1 MRLHSVKLLNFRQ
14 HSRTELAFGPGLT
27 GIIGP
32 NGAGKTTI
40 LEAIAWALYGNQ
52 AIRGNRDSIRFMGAG
67 ARAPVEVE
75 LDFELGAH
83 RYRVVRGL
91 TSAAVYLDGDD
102 EPVANSISAVTDLL
116 HRRLGMSLSEF
127 FHTYFTGQK
136 ELSVMASMSP
146 SRRGQFLS
154 RVLGYEKIRIAQ
166 DLTREKRNRVKA
178 SIDGMQR
185 GLPDPEAVL
194 RSLAEASSRKA
205 EAEAKA
211 QQAAHRGAVRQ
222 REMMAIEPRWEMA
235 QRQRE
240 QSAQLLTQITVAEE
254 KEAALVRDA
263 ERVAR
268 ELEDISAAHSQ
279 LESLRLTT
287 EPLFALNVELQAL
300 TALYREEG
308 RRKTLIEGE
317 GALREEISR
326 LEERHAK
333 IERAP
338 ALEEEATLELEKKR
352 GELED
357 TQGLLEA
364 RRTEWVRDR
373 QEADTKRQALRQQ
386 YTELKQQRDRVVAV
400 GEDGECPTCSR
411 PLGGSLHTV
420 VEHLDELIET
430 VNVDGSYY
438 KARVEQLEHMPDD
451 VRALDEKR
459 RALVAEVG
467 TLERRLAKVQ
477 LAVQELGTIVREI
490 AAKQQRQ
497 VQMKRDISRIPP
509 GFDPARYAEVIRE
522 VERLTPLEAEVG
534 RFQAMLD
541 REPQMRLEQ
550 SRIAQDVMRIQSN
563 LGTLRTRRA
572 QISFAEKEFSE
583 LKSEFDRVRLEL
595 QESKVAAARAHE
607 QVESATRAMATAQ
620 KAVEDLKRKQEEL
633 DALQAERRLHE
644 ELDRAF
650 SDLRTDLNFQLR
662 PELSELASAFLSE
675 LTDARYT
682 ELELD
687 DQYNIVILEDGI
699 PKPVLSG
706 GEEDLANLVLRLA
719 ISQMIAERAGQSF
732 SLLILDEV
740 FGSLDEARRFNVVE
754 LLRGIQDRFE
764 QVILITHIEPVREG
778 LDRVISVSYDPDRGC
793 SVVEQTAPESADEE
807 DLVMAFSGI
816 DSLRGGAPG
825 AVRRAA
831 GEANDSAAALQ

>member
-1 MRLHSVKLLNFRQ
+1 VRLNSVKLTNFRQ
-14 HSRTELAFGPGLT
+14 HARTDISFGPGLT

-52 AIRGNRDSIRFMGAG
+52 AIRGNRESIRFMGAG

-75 LDFELGAH
+75 LDFELGTH

-91 TSAAVYLDGDD
+91 TSAEVYLDGADT
-102 EPVANSISAVTDLL
+102 PIANSITAVSDLMQ
-116 HRRLGMSLSEF
+116 RRLGMSLSEF

-136 ELSVMASMSP
+136 ELSVMGTLTPA
-146 SRRGQFLS
+146 RRGQFLS
-154 RVLGYEKIRIAQ
+154 RVLGYEKLRIAQ
-166 DLTREKRNRVKA
+166 DLTRDKRNRVRA

-185 GLPDPEAVL
+185 GMPDPEAVL
-194 RSLAEASSRKA
+194 RALAEAASRKE
-205 EAEAKA
+205 EAEARA

-222 REMMAIEPRWEMA
+222 REMMAIEPRWEMV

-254 KEAALVRDA
+254 KEAALHRDA
-263 ERVAR
+263 ERIGR
-268 ELEDISAAHSQ
+268 ELEGVQAARAQ
-279 LESLRLTT
+279 LDSLREAV

-300 TALYREEG
+300 NTLYREEG
-308 RRKTLIEGE
+308 RRKTLLEAE
-317 GALREEISR
+317 AALKEEIAR
-326 LEERHAK
+326 LEERHAR

-338 ALEEEATLELEKKR
+338 ALEEEETLELEKKR
-352 GELED
+352 SELED
-357 TQGLLEA
+357 AQGFLEA

-373 QEADTKRQALRQQ
+373 QEAQTKREALRQQ
-386 YTELKQQRDRVVAV
+386 YTELKHQRDRVVAL

-420 VEHLDELIET
+420 VEHLDEMLET

-438 KARVEQLEHMPDD
+438 KARVEQLEQMPDD
-451 VRALDEKR
+451 VQQLDEKR
-459 RALVAEVG
+459 RTLMQEVG

-477 LAVQELGTIVREI
+477 LAVQELGTIVRDI

-497 VQMKRDISRIPP
+497 VQMKRDISRIPA
-509 GFDPARYAEVIRE
+509 GYDPARHSDVIAEVD
-522 VERLTPLEAEVG
+522 RLTPMEAEAA
-534 RFQAMLD
+534 RFQAMLE
-541 REPQMRLEQ
+541 REPQLKLEQ
-550 SRIAQDVMRIQSN
+550 TRIAQEIMRVQST

-572 QISFAEKEFSE
+572 QISFTEKDFNE
-583 LKSEFDRVRLEL
+583 LKAEFDRVRMEL
-595 QESKVAAARAHE
+595 QESKVAAARAQE
-607 QVESATRAMATAQ
+607 QVSSASAAMAAAQ
-620 KAVEDLKRKQEEL
+620 EAAEDLKRKVAEL
-633 DALQAERRLHE
+633 DVMQTDRRLHD

-650 SDLRTDLNFQLR
+650 SDLRTDLNYQLR

-682 ELELD
+682 EMELD

-719 ISQMIAERAGQSF
+719 ISQMIAERAGQNF

-754 LLRGIQDRFE
+754 LLRGLQDRFE

-778 LDRVISVSYDPDRGC
+778 LDRVISVRYDADGGC
-793 SVVEQTAPESADEE
+793 SVVTESESDEVGVGE
-807 DLVMAFSGI
+807 DVEPMAAERSGRVRPRVTEESI
-816 DSLRGGAPG
+816 EAGA
-825 AVRRAA
+825 A
-831 GEANDSAAALQ
+831 

>member
-1 MRLHSVKLLNFRQ
+1 MRINRLRLTNFRQ
-14 HSRTELAFGPGLT
+14 HAKTELTFGTGLT

-40 LEAIAWALYGNQ
+40 LEAIAWALYGNP

-75 LDFELGAH
+75 LDFDLGSH

-91 TSAAVYLDGDD
+91 TSAEVYLDGADT
-102 EPVANSISAVTDLL
+102 PIANSITAVTELL
-116 HRRLGMSLSEF
+116 QRRLGMSLSEF

-136 ELSVMASMSP
+136 ELSVMAAMTP
-146 SRRGQFLS
+146 ARRGQFLS
-154 RVLGYEKIRIAQ
+154 RVLGYEKLRIAQ
-166 DLTREKRNRVKA
+166 DLTREKRNRVRA
-178 SIDGMQR
+178 AVEGMQR
-185 GLPDPEAVL
+185 GMPDPEAVL
-194 RSLAEASSRKA
+194 RSLAEASSRRE
-205 EAEAKA
+205 EAEARA
-211 QQAAHRGAVRQ
+211 QQAVHRAAVRH
-222 REMMAIEPRWEMA
+222 REMMAIEPRWEML

-254 KEAALVRDA
+254 KEAALHRDA
-263 ERVAR
+263 ERVER
-268 ELEDISAAHSQ
+268 ELESVGSARSKLDVLVEAI
-279 LESLRLTT
+279 

-300 TALYREEG
+300 NTLYREEG
-308 RRKTLIEGE
+308 RRKTLLEAE
-317 GALREEISR
+317 AALREEVAR
-326 LEERHAK
+326 LEERHSR

-352 GELED
+352 SDLED
-357 TQGLLEA
+357 AQGLLEA

-373 QEADTKRQALRQQ
+373 QEAQTKRESLRQQ
-386 YTELKQQRDRVVAV
+386 YAELKHQRDRVVAL

-420 VEHLDELIET
+420 VDHLDEMIET

-438 KARVEQLEHMPDD
+438 KARVEQLEQMPED
-451 VRALDEKR
+451 VQQLDEKR
-459 RALVAEVG
+459 RGLVQEVG

-477 LAVQELGTIVREI
+477 LAVQELTTIVRDI
-490 AAKQQRQ
+490 AAKQQRL
-497 VQMKRDISRIPP
+497 VQMQRDISRIP
-509 GFDPARYAEVIRE
+509 GGYDPARHAEVIE
-522 VERLTPLEAEVG
+522 TVDRLTPMEAEATRV
-534 RFQAMLD
+534 QAMLE
-541 REPQMRLEQ
+541 REPQLRLERT
-550 SRIAQDVMRIQSN
+550 RIAQEVMRVQST
-563 LGTLRTRRA
+563 LGTLRTRRQ
-572 QISFAEKEFSE
+572 QISFTEKEFND
-583 LKSEFDRVRLEL
+583 LRAEFERVRSEL
-595 QESKVAAARAHE
+595 QESKVATARAQE
-607 QVESATRAMATAQ
+607 QVTSAAAALSAAQ
-620 KAVEDLKRKQEEL
+620 DAAEDLKRKVAEL
-633 DALQAERRLHE
+633 DVLQTDRRLHD

-650 SDLRTDLNFQLR
+650 SDLRTDLNYQLR

-682 ELELD
+682 EMELD

-754 LLRGIQDRFE
+754 LLRGLQDRFE
-764 QVILITHIEPVREG
+764 QVVLITHIEPVREG
-778 LDRVISVSYDPDRGC
+778 LDRVISVTYDAELGH
-793 SVVEQTAPESADEE
+793 SVVSETGESPSVEQDLPLFESERAPRERVRSEESMGPAD
-807 DLVMAFSGI
+807 
-816 DSLRGGAPG
+816 
-825 AVRRAA
+825 A
-831 GEANDSAAALQ
+831 GAAL

>member
-1 MRLHSVKLLNFRQ
+1 MKLHSLKLTNFRQ
-14 HSRTELAFGPGLT
+14 HVRTEINFESGLT

-40 LEAIAWALYGNQ
+40 LEAVAWALYGVP
-52 AIRGNRDSIRFMGAG
+52 AIRGNRDSIRFIGAG

-75 LDFELGAH
+75 LDFELGSH

-91 TSAAVYLDGDD
+91 TGAELFLDGADT
-102 EPVANSISAVTDLL
+102 PIANSISGVTELL
-116 HRRLGMSLSEF
+116 QRRLGMSLSEF

-136 ELSVMASMSP
+136 ELAVMAAMTP
-146 SRRGQFLS
+146 AKRGQFLS
-154 RVLGYEKIRIAQ
+154 RVLGYEKLRIAQ
-166 DLTREKRNRVKA
+166 DLTREKRNRVRA

-185 GLPDPEAVL
+185 GMPDPEAVL
-194 RSLAEASSRKA
+194 RSLAEAASRRA
-205 EAEAKA
+205 EAESRAH
-211 QQAAHRGAVRQ
+211 QAAHRGAVRA
-222 REMMAIEPRWEMA
+222 REMMAVEPRWEMV

-254 KEAALVRDA
+254 KEAALHRDSG
-263 ERVAR
+263 RIVR
-268 ELEDISAAHSQ
+268 ELEGVKAARSQ
-279 LESLRLTT
+279 LDSLRQSV

-300 TALYREEG
+300 NTLYREEG
-308 RRKTLIEGE
+308 RRKTLLEAE
-317 GALREEISR
+317 SALREEVTR
-326 LEERHAK
+326 LEERHSK

-338 ALEEEATLELEKKR
+338 AIEEEATLELETKR
-352 GELED
+352 SELED
-357 TQGLLEA
+357 AQGLLEA

-373 QEADTKRQALRQQ
+373 QEAQTKREALRQQ
-386 YTELKQQRDRVVAV
+386 YLELKQQRDRVVSL
-400 GEDGECPTCSR
+400 GEDGQCPTCSR

-420 VEHLDELIET
+420 VEHLDELMET
-430 VNVDGSYY
+430 VNVDGNYY
-438 KARVEQLEHMPDD
+438 KARVEQLEHMPED
-451 VRALDEKR
+451 VQQLDEKR
-459 RALVAEVG
+459 RALMLEVG

-477 LAVQELGTIVREI
+477 LAVQELGTIVRDI
-490 AAKQQRQ
+490 AAKQQRL
-497 VQMKRDISRIPP
+497 VQMHRDISRIPP
-509 GFDPARYAEVIRE
+509 GYDPMRHNEVSAEVD
-522 VERLTPLEAEVG
+522 RLTPIEAEAS
-534 RFQAMLD
+534 RFQAMLE
-541 REPQMRLEQ
+541 REPQLTLEQ
-550 SRIAQDVMRIQSN
+550 TRIAQEVMRVQST

-572 QISFAEKEFSE
+572 QISFTEKDFNDLKAEY
-583 LKSEFDRVRLEL
+583 DRVRLEL
-595 QESKVAAARAHE
+595 QESKVAAARAQE
-607 QVESATRAMATAQ
+607 QVSSASAALAAAQ
-620 KAVEDLKRKQEEL
+620 EAAEDLKKKVGEL
-633 DALQAERRLHE
+633 DVLQSERRLHE

-719 ISQMIAERAGQSF
+719 ISQMIAERAGQNF

-754 LLRGIQDRFE
+754 LLRGLEDRFE

-778 LDRVISVSYDPDRGC
+778 LDRVISVTYDPDHGC
-793 SVVEQTAPESADEE
+793 SVVTQSGNDDVGPGEEREPPAADGSPRGRRRVREE
-807 DLVMAFSGI
+807 YAEI
-816 DSLRGGAPG
+816 TGAG
-825 AVRRAA
+825 AGA
-831 GEANDSAAALQ
+831 

>member
-52 AIRGNRDSIRFMGAG
+52 AIRGNRESIRFMGAG
-67 ARAPVEVE
+67 PRAPVEVE

-116 HRRLGMSLSEF
+116 QRRLGMSLSEF

-136 ELSVMASMSP
+136 ELSGMASMSP
-146 SRRGQFLS
+146 SKRGQFLS
-154 RVLGYEKIRIAQ
+154 RVLGYEKLRIAQ
-166 DLTREKRNRVKA
+166 DLTRDKRNRVKA
-178 SIDGMQR
+178 SIDGMHR

-211 QQAAHRGAVRQ
+211 QQAAHRGAVRH

-254 KEAALVRDA
+254 KEAALQRDA
-263 ERVAR
+263 ERVER
-268 ELEDISAAHSQ
+268 ELADISAAHSQ
-279 LESLRLTT
+279 LDTLRLTT
-287 EPLFALNVELQAL
+287 EPLFALNVELSAL
-300 TALYREEG
+300 NALYREEG
-308 RRKTLIEGE
+308 RRRTLIEGE
-317 GALREEISR
+317 QALREEIAR
-326 LEERHAK
+326 LEERHSK

-352 GELED
+352 AELED
-357 TQGLLEA
+357 AQGLLEA

-386 YTELKQQRDRVVAV
+386 YAELKQQRDRVVAV

-438 KARVEQLEHMPDD
+438 RARVEQLEHMPED

-459 RALVAEVG
+459 RALMAEVG

-509 GFDPARYAEVIRE
+509 GFDPARYAEVIAE

-550 SRIAQDVMRIQSN
+550 SRIAQDVMRIQST
-563 LGTLRTRRA
+563 LGTLRTRRT
-572 QISFAEKEFSE
+572 QIAFAEKEFNE
-583 LKSEFDRVRLEL
+583 LRSEFDRVRLEL
-595 QESKVAAARAHE
+595 QESKVAAARAQE
-607 QVESATRAMATAQ
+607 QVESSTRAMAAAQ

-633 DALQAERRLHE
+633 DALQTDRRMHE

-687 DQYNIVILEDGI
+687 DQYNILILEDGI

-719 ISQMIAERAGQSF
+719 ISQMIAERAGQTF

-793 SVVEQTAPESADEE
+793 SVVEQTAPEPEDEE
-807 DLVMAFSGI
+807 ELVMAFAAP
-816 DSLRGGAPG
+816 DSLSRPARRADPG
-825 AVRRAA
+825 DGDDSRAA
-831 GEANDSAAALQ
+831 GAAP

>member
-1 MRLHSVKLLNFRQ
+1 MRINSLRLTNFRQ
-14 HSRTELAFGPGLT
+14 HAKTELTFGNGLT

-40 LEAIAWALYGNQ
+40 LEAIAWALYGNP

-75 LDFELGAH
+75 LDFDLGSH

-91 TSAAVYLDGDD
+91 TSAEVYLDNADT
-102 EPVANSISAVTDLL
+102 PIANSITAVTDLL
-116 HRRLGMSLSEF
+116 QRRLGMSLSEF

-136 ELSVMASMSP
+136 ELSVMAAMTP
-146 SRRGQFLS
+146 ARRGQFLS
-154 RVLGYEKIRIAQ
+154 RVLGYEKLRIAQ
-166 DLTREKRNRVKA
+166 DLTREKRNRVRA
-178 SIDGMQR
+178 AVEGMQR
-185 GLPDPEAVL
+185 GMPDPEAVL
-194 RSLAEASSRKA
+194 RSLAEAASRKE
-205 EAEAKA
+205 EAEARA
-211 QQAAHRGAVRQ
+211 QQAAHRAAVRH
-222 REMMAIEPRWEMA
+222 REMMAIEPRWEML

-254 KEAALVRDA
+254 KEAALHRDA
-263 ERVAR
+263 ERVER
-268 ELEDISAAHSQ
+268 ELESVGSARSK
-279 LESLRLTT
+279 LDSLREAI

-300 TALYREEG
+300 NTLYREEG
-308 RRKTLIEGE
+308 RRKTLLEAE
-317 GALREEISR
+317 AALREEITR
-326 LEERHAK
+326 LEERHSR

-352 GELED
+352 SELED
-357 TQGLLEA
+357 AQGLLEA

-373 QEADTKRQALRQQ
+373 QEAQTKRESLRQQ
-386 YTELKQQRDRVVAV
+386 YAELKHQRDRVVAL

-420 VEHLDELIET
+420 VDHLDEMIET

-438 KARVEQLEHMPDD
+438 KARVEQLEQMPED
-451 VRALDEKR
+451 VQQLDEKR
-459 RALVAEVG
+459 RGLVQEVG

-477 LAVQELGTIVREI
+477 LAVQELTTIVRDI
-490 AAKQQRQ
+490 AAKQQRM
-497 VQMKRDISRIPP
+497 VQMQRDISKIP
-509 GFDPARYAEVIRE
+509 GGYDPARHAEVIE
-522 VERLTPLEAEVG
+522 TVDKLTPMEAEAT
-534 RFQAMLD
+534 RLQAMLE
-541 REPQMRLEQ
+541 REPQLKLERT
-550 SRIAQDVMRIQSN
+550 RIAQELMRVQST
-563 LGTLRTRRA
+563 LGTLRTRRQ
-572 QISFAEKEFSE
+572 QISFTEKEFND
-583 LKSEFDRVRLEL
+583 LRAEFERVRTEL
-595 QESKVAAARAHE
+595 QESKVATARAQE
-607 QVESATRAMATAQ
+607 QVTSATAAVAAAQ
-620 KAVEDLKRKQEEL
+620 GVAEDLKRKVAEL
-633 DALQAERRLHE
+633 DVLQTDRRLHD

-650 SDLRTDLNFQLR
+650 SDLRTDLNYQLR

-682 ELELD
+682 EMELD

-754 LLRGIQDRFE
+754 LLRGLQDRFE

-778 LDRVISVSYDPDRGC
+778 LDRVISVTYDAELGH
-793 SVVEQTAPESADEE
+793 SVVSESGEIPTVEHDLPLFESDRPPRERARGEETMGPAD
-807 DLVMAFSGI
+807 A
-816 DSLRGGAPG
+816 GA
-825 AVRRAA
+825 AV
-831 GEANDSAAALQ
+831 

>member
-1 MRLHSVKLLNFRQ
+1 MRINSLRLTNFRQ
-14 HSRTELAFGPGLT
+14 HAKTELTFGNGLT

-40 LEAIAWALYGNQ
+40 LEAIAWALYGNP

-75 LDFELGAH
+75 LDFDLGSH

-91 TSAAVYLDGDD
+91 TSAEVYLDGADT
-102 EPVANSISAVTDLL
+102 PIANSITAVTDLL
-116 HRRLGMSLSEF
+116 QRRLGMSLSEF

-136 ELSVMASMSP
+136 ELSVMAAMTP
-146 SRRGQFLS
+146 ARRGQFLS
-154 RVLGYEKIRIAQ
+154 RVLGYEKLRIAQ
-166 DLTREKRNRVKA
+166 DLTREKRNRVRA
-178 SIDGMQR
+178 AVEGMQR
-185 GLPDPEAVL
+185 GMPDPEAVL
-194 RSLAEASSRKA
+194 RSLAEASSRKE
-205 EAEAKA
+205 EAEARA
-211 QQAAHRGAVRQ
+211 QQAVHRAAVRH
-222 REMMAIEPRWEMA
+222 REMMAIEPRWEML

-254 KEAALVRDA
+254 KEAALHRDA
-263 ERVAR
+263 ERVER
-268 ELEDISAAHSQ
+268 ELESVSSARSKLDTLGNAI
-279 LESLRLTT
+279 

-300 TALYREEG
+300 NTLYREEG
-308 RRKTLIEGE
+308 RRKTLLEAE
-317 GALREEISR
+317 AALREEITR
-326 LEERHAK
+326 LEERHSR

-352 GELED
+352 VELED
-357 TQGLLEA
+357 AQGLLEA

-373 QEADTKRQALRQQ
+373 QEAQTKRESLRQQ
-386 YTELKQQRDRVVAV
+386 YAELKHQRDRVVAL

-420 VEHLDELIET
+420 VDHLDEMIET

-438 KARVEQLEHMPDD
+438 KARVEQLEQMPED
-451 VRALDEKR
+451 VQQLDEKR
-459 RALVAEVG
+459 RGLVQEVG

-477 LAVQELGTIVREI
+477 LAVQELTTIVRDI
-490 AAKQQRQ
+490 AAKQQRM
-497 VQMKRDISRIPP
+497 VQMQRDISKIP
-509 GFDPARYAEVIRE
+509 GGYDAARHAEVIE
-522 VERLTPLEAEVG
+522 TVDKLTPMEAEAT
-534 RFQAMLD
+534 RLQAMLE
-541 REPQMRLEQ
+541 REPQLKLERT
-550 SRIAQDVMRIQSN
+550 RIAQEVMRVQST
-563 LGTLRTRRA
+563 LGTLRTRRQ
-572 QISFAEKEFSE
+572 QISFTEKEFNDLRADFE
-583 LKSEFDRVRLEL
+583 RVRAEL
-595 QESKVAAARAHE
+595 QESKVATARAQE
-607 QVESATRAMATAQ
+607 QVTSATAAVSAAQ
-620 KAVEDLKRKQEEL
+620 DAAEDLKRKVAQL
-633 DALQAERRLHE
+633 DVMQTDRRLHD

-650 SDLRTDLNFQLR
+650 SDLRTDLNYQLR

-682 ELELD
+682 EMELD

-754 LLRGIQDRFE
+754 LLRGLQDRFE

-778 LDRVISVSYDPDRGC
+778 LDRVISVTYDAELGHSVVSESGETPSVEHDLPLFEPDRPPRERARG
-793 SVVEQTAPESADEE
+793 EETMGPAD
-807 DLVMAFSGI
+807 A
-816 DSLRGGAPG
+816 GA
-825 AVRRAA
+825 AV
-831 GEANDSAAALQ
+831 

>member
-1 MRLHSVKLLNFRQ
+1 LRLNSLSLTNFRQ
-14 HSRTELAFGPGLT
+14 HVSTRINFDTGLT

-40 LEAIAWALYGNQ
+40 LEAIAWALYGNP

-67 ARAPVEVE
+67 ARAQVEVQ

-83 RYRVVRGL
+83 RYRVVRSL
-91 TSAAVYLDGDD
+91 TGAELFLDGADT
-102 EPVANSISAVTDLL
+102 PIANTISAVSDLL
-116 HRRLGMSLSEF
+116 QRRLGMSLSEF

-136 ELSVMASMSP
+136 ELSVMSAMTP
-146 SRRGQFLS
+146 AKRGQFLS
-154 RVLGYEKIRIAQ
+154 RVLGYEKLRIAQ
-166 DLTREKRNRVKA
+166 DLTREKRNRVRA

-185 GLPDPEAVL
+185 GMPDPEAVL
-194 RSLAEASSRKA
+194 RSLAEAASRKE
-205 EAEAKA
+205 EAEGRA

-222 REMMAIEPRWEMA
+222 REMMAIEPRWEMV

-240 QSAQLLTQITVAEE
+240 QSGQLLTQITVAEE
-254 KEAALVRDA
+254 KEAALHRDA
-263 ERVAR
+263 ERILR
-268 ELEDISAAHSQ
+268 ELEGVKAARAQ
-279 LESLRLTT
+279 LDTLVESV
-287 EPLFALNVELQAL
+287 EPLYALNVELHAL
-300 TALYREEG
+300 NTLYREEG
-308 RRKTLIEGE
+308 RRKTLLESDA
-317 GALREEISR
+317 ALREEISR
-326 LEERHAK
+326 LEERHSK

-352 GELED
+352 VELED
-357 TQGLLEA
+357 AQGLLEA

-373 QEADTKRQALRQQ
+373 QEAQTKREALRAQ
-386 YTELKQQRDRVVAV
+386 YVELKQQRDRVVAV

-430 VNVDGSYY
+430 VNVDGNYF
-438 KARVEQLEHMPDD
+438 KARVEQLEQMPDD
-451 VRALDEKR
+451 VQELDEKR
-459 RALVAEVG
+459 RALTQEVG

-490 AAKQQRQ
+490 ATKQQRQ
-497 VQMKRDISRIPP
+497 IQIKRDLSRIPA
-509 GFDPARYAEVIRE
+509 GYDPARHAEVIAE
-522 VERLTPLEAEVG
+522 VERLTPMEAEAA
-534 RFQAMLD
+534 RFQAMLE
-541 REPQMRLEQ
+541 REPELKLEQ
-550 SRIAQDVMRIQSN
+550 TRIAQEVMRVQST

-572 QISFAEKEFSE
+572 QISFAEKDFNE
-583 LKSEFDRVRLEL
+583 LKSEFERVRGEL
-595 QESKVAAARAHE
+595 QESKVAAARAQE
-607 QVESATRAMATAQ
+607 QVASASAALASAQ
-620 KAVEDLKRKQEEL
+620 QAAEDLKKKVAEL
-633 DALQAERRLHE
+633 EILQDDRRMHD

-687 DQYNIVILEDGI
+687 DQYNIVILEDGV

-719 ISQMIAERAGQSF
+719 ISQMIAERAGQNF

-754 LLRGIQDRFE
+754 LLRGLQDRFE

-778 LDRVISVSYDPDRGC
+778 LDRVISVTYDADNGSSIVTQTGSEEAVLGDDLRPRDMEPAPIGRRR
-793 SVVEQTAPESADEE
+793 EQEE
-807 DLVMAFSGI
+807 QI
-816 DSLRGGAPG
+816 EGAEAG
-825 AVRRAA
+825 AGA
-831 GEANDSAAALQ
+831 GA

>member
-1 MRLHSVKLLNFRQ
+1 MRINRLRLTNFRQ
-14 HSRTELAFGPGLT
+14 HARTELSFGTGLT

-40 LEAIAWALYGNQ
+40 LEAIAWALYGNP

-75 LDFELGAH
+75 LDFDLGSH

-91 TSAAVYLDGDD
+91 TSAEVYLDGADT
-102 EPVANSISAVTDLL
+102 PIANSITAVTELL
-116 HRRLGMSLSEF
+116 QRRLGMSLSEF

-136 ELSVMASMSP
+136 ELSVMAAMTP
-146 SRRGQFLS
+146 ARRGQFLS
-154 RVLGYEKIRIAQ
+154 RVLGYEKLRIAQ
-166 DLTREKRNRVKA
+166 DLTREKRNRVRA
-178 SIDGMQR
+178 AVEGMQR
-185 GLPDPEAVL
+185 GMPEPEAVL
-194 RSLAEASSRKA
+194 RSLAEAASRKE
-205 EAEAKA
+205 EAEARA
-211 QQAAHRGAVRQ
+211 HQAAHRAAVRH
-222 REMMAIEPRWEMA
+222 REMMAIEPRWEML

-254 KEAALVRDA
+254 KEAALQRDA
-263 ERVAR
+263 ERVER
-268 ELEDISAAHSQ
+268 ELESVGSARSQ
-279 LESLRLTT
+279 LDILREAI

-300 TALYREEG
+300 NTLYREEG
-308 RRKTLIEGE
+308 RRKTLLEAE
-317 GALREEISR
+317 AALREEIAR
-326 LEERHAK
+326 LEERHSR

-352 GELED
+352 SELED
-357 TQGLLEA
+357 AQGLLEA

-373 QEADTKRQALRQQ
+373 QEAQTKRESLRQQ
-386 YTELKQQRDRVVAV
+386 YAELKHQRDRVVAL

-420 VEHLDELIET
+420 VDHLDEMIET

-438 KARVEQLEHMPDD
+438 KARVEQLEHMPED
-451 VRALDEKR
+451 VQQLDEKR
-459 RALVAEVG
+459 RGFVQEVG

-477 LAVQELGTIVREI
+477 LAVQELSTIVRDI
-490 AAKQQRQ
+490 AAKQQRL
-497 VQMKRDISRIPP
+497 VQMQRDISKIPP
-509 GFDPARYAEVIRE
+509 GYDAARHAEVIE
-522 VERLTPLEAEVG
+522 TVDRLTPMEAEAT
-534 RFQAMLD
+534 RLQAMLE
-541 REPQMRLEQ
+541 REPQLRLERT
-550 SRIAQDVMRIQSN
+550 RIAQEVMRVQST
-563 LGTLRTRRA
+563 LGTLRTRRQ
-572 QISFAEKEFSE
+572 QISFTEKEFNDQRA
-583 LKSEFDRVRLEL
+583 EFERVRSEL
-595 QESKVAAARAHE
+595 QESKVATARAQE
-607 QVESATRAMATAQ
+607 QVTSATAAVAAAQ
-620 KAVEDLKRKQEEL
+620 NAAEELKRKVAEL
-633 DALQAERRLHE
+633 DVLQTDRRLHD

-650 SDLRTDLNFQLR
+650 SDLRTDLNYQLR

-682 ELELD
+682 EMELD

-754 LLRGIQDRFE
+754 LLRGLQDRFE
-764 QVILITHIEPVREG
+764 QVVLITHIEPVREG
-778 LDRVISVSYDPDRGC
+778 LDRVISVTYDAELGH
-793 SVVEQTAPESADEE
+793 SVVSET
-807 DLVMAFSGI
+807 
-816 DSLRGGAPG
+816 
-825 AVRRAA
+825 
-831 GEANDSAAALQ
+831 GEAPIVEQDLPLFESDRAPRERARSEETMGPADAGAAL

>member
-1 MRLHSVKLLNFRQ
+1 MRLNSLSLTNFRQ
-14 HSRTELAFGPGLT
+14 HVRTEINFAMGLT

-40 LEAIAWALYGNQ
+40 LEAIAWALYGNP
-52 AIRGNRDSIRFMGAG
+52 AIRGNRDSIRFLGAG
-67 ARAPVEVE
+67 ARAPVEVQ
-75 LDFELGAH
+75 LDFELGSH
-83 RYRVVRGL
+83 RYRVIRGL
-91 TSAAVYLDGDD
+91 TNAELYLDGA
-102 EPVANSISAVTDLL
+102 ETPIANSISGVTELL
-116 HRRLGMSLSEF
+116 QRRLGMSLSEF

-136 ELSVMASMSP
+136 ELSGMATMKP
-146 SRRGQFLS
+146 LHRGQFLS
-154 RVLGYEKIRIAQ
+154 RVLGYEKLRIAQ
-166 DLTREKRNRVKA
+166 DLIRDKRKAVRA
-178 SIDGMQR
+178 SIEGMQR
-185 GLPDPEAVL
+185 GMPDPEAVL
-194 RSLAEASSRKA
+194 RSLAEAASRKE
-205 EAEAKA
+205 EAEARA
-211 QQAAHRGAVRQ
+211 QQAAHRGAVRA
-222 REMMAIEPRWEMA
+222 REMMAIEPRWEMV

-254 KEAALVRDA
+254 REAALHRDA
-263 ERVAR
+263 ERITR
-268 ELEDISAAHSQ
+268 ELESVQGARSQ
-279 LESLRLTT
+279 LETLRESI

-300 TALYREEG
+300 NTLYREEG
-308 RRKTLIEGE
+308 RRKTLLEAE
-317 GALREEISR
+317 AALREEITR
-326 LEERHAK
+326 LEERHSK

-338 ALEEEATLELEKKR
+338 ALEEEAMLELEKQR
-352 GELED
+352 SDLEYA
-357 TQGLLEA
+357 QGLLEA

-373 QEADTKRQALRQQ
+373 QEAQTKREALRQQ
-386 YTELKQQRDRVVAV
+386 YSDLKHQRDRVVAV

-430 VNVDGSYY
+430 VNVDGNYY
-438 KARVEQLEHMPDD
+438 KARVEQLEQMPDD
-451 VRALDEKR
+451 VRELDEKR
-459 RALVAEVG
+459 RALMQEVG

-477 LAVQELGTIVREI
+477 LAVQELGTIVRDI

-497 VQMKRDISRIPP
+497 VQMRRDLARIPP
-509 GFDPARYAEVIRE
+509 GYDPVRHAEVIAE
-522 VERLTPLEAEVG
+522 VERLTPMEADAA
-534 RFQAMLD
+534 RLQAMLE
-541 REPQMRLEQ
+541 REPQLKLDQ
-550 SRIAQDVMRIQSN
+550 TRIAQEVMRIQST

-572 QISFAEKEFSE
+572 QISFAEKDFNE
-583 LKSEFDRVRLEL
+583 LKAEYERVRLEL
-595 QESKVAAARAHE
+595 QESKVAAARAQE
-607 QVESATRAMATAQ
+607 QVSGATAALAAAQ
-620 KAVEDLKRKQEEL
+620 EAAEDLKRKVAEL
-633 DALQAERRLHE
+633 DVLQGDRLMHD

-675 LTDARYT
+675 LTDARYS

-740 FGSLDEARRFNVVE
+740 FGSLDEARRYNVVE
-754 LLRGIQDRFE
+754 LLRGLQDRFE

-793 SVVEQTAPESADEE
+793 SIVTQTENDDVGVGEGLQPLMAEPVTRGRPRVEEE
-807 DLVMAFSGI
+807 FVE
-816 DSLRGGAPG
+816 GAEAG
-825 AVRRAA
+825 AGA
-831 GEANDSAAALQ
+831 GA

>member
-1 MRLHSVKLLNFRQ
+1 VKLNSLKLTNFRQ
-14 HSRTELAFGPGLT
+14 HVRTEITFDRGLT

-40 LEAIAWALYGNQ
+40 LEAIAWALYGMP
-52 AIRGNRDSIRFMGAG
+52 AIRGNRESIRFIGAG

-75 LDFELGAH
+75 LDFELGSH
-83 RYRVVRGL
+83 RYRVLRGL
-91 TSAAVYLDGDD
+91 TSAELYLDGSDT
-102 EPVANSISAVTDLL
+102 PIANSISGVTELL
-116 HRRLGMSLSEF
+116 QRRLGMSLSEF

-136 ELSVMASMSP
+136 ELSVMSAMTP
-146 SRRGQFLS
+146 ARRGQFLS
-154 RVLGYEKIRIAQ
+154 RVLGYEKLRIAQ
-166 DLTREKRNRVKA
+166 DLTREKRNRVRA
-178 SIDGMQR
+178 AIDGMQR
-185 GLPDPEAVL
+185 GMPDPEAVL
-194 RSLAEASSRKA
+194 RALAEAASRKE
-205 EAEAKA
+205 EAEARA
-211 QQAAHRGAVRQ
+211 HQAAHRGAVRQ

-254 KEAALVRDA
+254 KEAALHRDA
-263 ERVAR
+263 DRISR
-268 ELEDISAAHSQ
+268 ELEGVQSARSQ
-279 LESLRLTT
+279 LDTLRESV

-300 TALYREEG
+300 NTLYREEG
-308 RRKTLIEGE
+308 RRKTLIEAE
-317 GALREEISR
+317 AALLEEIAR
-326 LEERHAK
+326 LDERHSK

-338 ALEEEATLELEKKR
+338 AIEEEATLELEKKR
-352 GELED
+352 SELED
-357 TQGLLEA
+357 AQGLLEA

-373 QEADTKRQALRQQ
+373 QEAQTKREALRQQ
-386 YTELKQQRDRVVAV
+386 YSELKQQRDRVVSL

-420 VEHLDELIET
+420 VEHLDELVET

-438 KARVEQLEHMPDD
+438 KARVEQLEHMPED
-451 VRALDEKR
+451 VQQLDEKR
-459 RALVAEVG
+459 RLLMQEVG

-477 LAVQELGTIVREI
+477 LAVQELGTIVRDI
-490 AAKQQRQ
+490 AAKQQRLL
-497 VQMKRDISRIPP
+497 QMQRDLSRIPP
-509 GFDPARYAEVIRE
+509 GYDPVRHTEVIAEVD
-522 VERLTPLEAEVG
+522 RLTPMEAEAA
-534 RFQAMLD
+534 RFQAMLE
-541 REPQMRLEQ
+541 REPQLRLEQ
-550 SRIAQDVMRIQSN
+550 TRIAQEVMRVQST
-563 LGTLRTRRA
+563 LGTIRTRRA
-572 QISFAEKEFSE
+572 QIAFTEKEFNE
-583 LKSEFDRVRLEL
+583 LKVEYDRVRVEL
-595 QESKVAAARAHE
+595 QESKVAAARAQE
-607 QVESATRAMATAQ
+607 QVSSTTAALAAAQEAT
-620 KAVEDLKRKQEEL
+620 EEL
-633 DALQAERRLHE
+633 KKKVAELDVLQSERRLHD

-754 LLRGIQDRFE
+754 LLRGLQDRFE
-764 QVILITHIEPVREG
+764 QVILITHIEPIREG
-778 LDRVISVSYDPDRGC
+778 LDRVINVSYDPDHGC
-793 SVVEQTAPESADEE
+793 SVVTQSESEDVGLGEETEPPAADGSPRARRRFREE
-807 DLVMAFSGI
+807 YAEST
-816 DSLRGGAPG
+816 GAG
-825 AVRRAA
+825 AGA
-831 GEANDSAAALQ
+831 GA

>member
-1 MRLHSVKLLNFRQ
+1 MKLNSVRLTNFRQ
-14 HSRTELAFGPGLT
+14 HAQTEITFGSGLT

-40 LEAIAWALYGNQ
+40 LEAIAWALYGNP
-52 AIRGNRDSIRFMGAG
+52 AIRGNRESIRFMGAG

-75 LDFELGAH
+75 LDFELGSH

-91 TSAAVYLDGDD
+91 TSAEVYLDGSDS
-102 EPVANSISAVTDLL
+102 PVANSITAVTELMQ
-116 HRRLGMSLSEF
+116 RRLGMSLSEF

-136 ELSVMASMSP
+136 ELSVMAAMTP
-146 SRRGQFLS
+146 ARRGQFLS
-154 RVLGYEKIRIAQ
+154 RVLGYEKLRIAQ
-166 DLTREKRNRVKA
+166 DLTREKRNRVRSA
-178 SIDGMQR
+178 IDGMQR
-185 GLPDPEAVL
+185 GMPDPEAIL
-194 RSLAEASSRKA
+194 RALAEAASRKE
-205 EAEAKA
+205 EAEARA

-222 REMMAIEPRWEMA
+222 REVMAIEPRWEMV

-254 KEAALVRDA
+254 KEAALHRDA
-263 ERVAR
+263 ERITR
-268 ELEDISAAHSQ
+268 ELEGVQAARSQ
-279 LESLRLTT
+279 LDSLREAI

-300 TALYREEG
+300 NTLYREEG
-308 RRKTLIEGE
+308 RRKTLLEADA
-317 GALREEISR
+317 ALREEIAR
-326 LEERHAK
+326 LEERHSR

-352 GELED
+352 AELED
-357 TQGLLEA
+357 AQGLLEA

-373 QEADTKRQALRQQ
+373 QEAQTKREALRQQ
-386 YTELKQQRDRVVAV
+386 YSELKHQRDRVVAL

-420 VEHLDELIET
+420 VEHLDEMVET

-438 KARVEQLEHMPDD
+438 KARVEQLEQMPED
-451 VRALDEKR
+451 VQQLDEKR
-459 RALVAEVG
+459 RTLMQEVG

-477 LAVQELGTIVREI
+477 LAVQELGTIVRDI

-497 VQMKRDISRIPP
+497 VQMQRDIARIPA
-509 GFDPARYAEVIRE
+509 GYDPARHADVIAEVD
-522 VERLTPLEAEVG
+522 RLTPMEAEAA
-534 RFQAMLD
+534 RFQAMLE
-541 REPQMRLEQ
+541 REPQLKLEQ
-550 SRIAQDVMRIQSN
+550 TRIAQEIMRVQST

-572 QISFAEKEFSE
+572 QISFTEKDFNE
-583 LKSEFDRVRLEL
+583 LKADYDRVRMEL
-595 QESKVAAARAHE
+595 QESKVAAARAQE
-607 QVESATRAMATAQ
+607 QVSSATAAMAAAQ
-620 KAVEDLKRKQEEL
+620 EAAEDLKKKVAEL
-633 DALQAERRLHE
+633 DVLQTDRRLHD

-650 SDLRTDLNFQLR
+650 SDLRTDLNYQLR

-682 ELELD
+682 EMELD

-719 ISQMIAERAGQSF
+719 ISQMIAERAGQNF

-754 LLRGIQDRFE
+754 LLRGLQDRFE

-778 LDRVISVSYDPDRGC
+778 VDRVISVRYDADRGC
-793 SVVEQTAPESADEE
+793 SIVTESE
-807 DLVMAFSGI
+807 G
-816 DSLRGGAPG
+816 GGAEIGVGEEVEPMTAERG
-825 AVRRAA
+825 ARVRSRVPEESLEAGAA
-831 GEANDSAAALQ
+831 

>member
-1 MRLHSVKLLNFRQ
+1 VRLNSLKLLNFRQ
-14 HSRTELAFGPGLT
+14 HARTEINFQSGLT

-40 LEAIAWALYGNQ
+40 LEAIAWALYGNA

-67 ARAPVEVE
+67 ARAQVEVE

-83 RYRVVRGL
+83 RYHVVRGL
-91 TSAAVYLDGDD
+91 TSAEVYLDGADV
-102 EPVANSISAVTDLL
+102 PIANSISATTDLL
-116 HRRLGMSLSEF
+116 QRRLGMSLSEF

-136 ELSVMASMSP
+136 ELSVMASMTP
-146 SRRGQFLS
+146 AKRGQFLS
-154 RVLGYEKIRIAQ
+154 RVLGYEKLRIAQ
-166 DLTREKRNRVKA
+166 DLARDKKNRLRSA
-178 SIDGMQR
+178 IDGMHR
-185 GLPDPEAVL
+185 GMPDPEAVL
-194 RSLAEASSRKA
+194 RSLAEASSRRQ

-211 QQAAHRGAVRQ
+211 HQAAHRAAVRQ

-240 QSAQLLTQITVAEE
+240 QSAQLLTQITVGEE
-254 KEAALVRDA
+254 KEAALQRDA
-263 ERVAR
+263 ERIAR
-268 ELEDISAAHSQ
+268 ELEAVQAARTQ
-279 LESLRLTT
+279 LDDLRDSV
-287 EPLFALNVELQAL
+287 EPLFAFNVELQAL
-300 TALYREEG
+300 NTLYREEG
-308 RRKTLIEGE
+308 RRKTLLEAE
-317 GALREEISR
+317 QALREEIAR
-326 LEERHAK
+326 LEERHSK

-352 GELED
+352 AELED
-357 TQGLLEA
+357 AQGLLEA

-373 QEADTKRQALRQQ
+373 QEAQTKREALRQQ
-386 YTELKQQRDRVVAV
+386 YAELRQQRDKVVLL
-400 GEDGECPTCSR
+400 GEGGECPTCSR

-420 VEHLDELIET
+420 VEHLDEMIET
-430 VNVDGSYY
+430 VNVDGNYY
-438 KARVEQLEHMPDD
+438 KARVEQLEEMPDD
-451 VRALDEKR
+451 VRELDEKR
-459 RALVAEVG
+459 RGLVQEVG

-477 LAVQELGTIVREI
+477 LAVQELGAIVREI
-490 AAKQQRQ
+490 ATKRERQ
-497 VQMKRDISRIPP
+497 VQMKRDIAKIPA
-509 GFDPARYAEVIRE
+509 GYDAARHAEVLGE
-522 VERLTPLEAEVG
+522 VNRLTPMEAEAA

-541 REPQMRLEQ
+541 REPQLKLEQ
-550 SRIAQDVMRIQSN
+550 TRIAQEVMRVQST

-572 QISFAEKEFSE
+572 QISFAEKDFNE
-583 LKSEFDRVRLEL
+583 LKADYERIRVEL
-595 QESKVAAARAHE
+595 QESKVAAARSQE
-607 QVESATRAMATAQ
+607 QVTAAIAALAAAER
-620 KAVEDLKRKQEEL
+620 AVEELRKRQAEL
-633 DALQAERRLHE
+633 DVLQADRRMHE

-732 SLLILDEV
+732 SLLILDEI

-754 LLRGIQDRFE
+754 LLRGLQDRFE
-764 QVILITHIEPVREG
+764 QVILITHIEPVRER

-793 SVVEQTAPESADEE
+793 SVVTQTDNEGNEVAEELEPLFAQVSPRSRGNHGEEFRAD
-807 DLVMAFSGI
+807 A
-816 DSLRGGAPG
+816 GAG
-825 AVRRAA
+825 AGA
-831 GEANDSAAALQ
+831 